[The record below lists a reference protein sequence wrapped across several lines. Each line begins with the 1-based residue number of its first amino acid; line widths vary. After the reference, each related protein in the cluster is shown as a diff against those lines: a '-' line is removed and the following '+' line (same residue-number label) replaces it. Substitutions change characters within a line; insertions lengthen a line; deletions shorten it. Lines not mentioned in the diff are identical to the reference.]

1 MKNNSIES
9 WRKDINRLVTE
20 VQIQMVKS
28 YEKMLKFI
36 TS

>member
-1 MKNNSIES
+1 MKSNSIES
-9 WRKDINRLVTE
+9 RGKDISRLVTE

-28 YEKMLKFI
+28 YEKMLKFR